1 MTKKAT
7 SKKVATPLT
16 REQMRDKLLGHAPK
30 PERISLK
37 LFGTDLD
44 LVQSTLGSILDIQD
58 MPTGKERAAFM
69 IIQYACMPGTS
80 ERVFEEADQEVIL
93 NWPFGEDLTEVQEA
107 IAELTGID
115 ISDATEDLR
124 KDPLKEQS

>member
-16 REQMRDKLLGHAPK
+16 REQMRDRLLGHAPK

-44 LVQSTLGSILDIQD
+44 LVQSTLGSILDMQD
-58 MPTGKERAAFM
+58 MPTGKDRAAYM
-69 IIQYACMPGTS
+69 IIHYACVPGTS
-80 ERVFEEADQEVIL
+80 DRVFEDADQEMIL
-93 NWPFGEDLTEVQEA
+93 KWPFGEDLNKVQEA
-107 IAELTGID
+107 IAELTGIN
-115 ISDATEDLR
+115 IEDAMEDLR